1 MPNPRN
7 PIHRPTTKRA
17 ALALAALG
25 AGLLVGAAGAP
36 PAPAESKLTA
46 LVPAPLLAQ
55 AQADGKAKFS
65 VIVQGVPGQHPDQ
78 AVDNAV
84 ATDPGNAR
92 GWVRRLD
99 LVNGGLVELTGKE
112 LIKLARMPGIAA
124 ITPDVIV
131 KPSGFSNRQ
140 QWPYVSG
147 VAEAWPA
154 ATSGRTPHPPTIAV
168 VDSGIDTSR
177 PDFGS
182 RVVKQVTMTA
192 LPGNS
197 SGDGSGHGTFVSG
210 IAAGSAAGFTGA
222 APTADL
228 LSIDVMNDQGMA
240 LTSDVIAAAGWIQ
253 QNKAAYNIRV
263 ANFSLHS
270 TAPASVFWDPL
281 DRAVEKLWLS
291 GIVVVTAA
299 GNYAVDGQASGVRYA
314 PGNDPFVITVG
325 ANDIAG
331 TVSTKDDTAAPW
343 SAYGYTLDGFAK
355 PEISAPGRYL
365 VGPTSP
371 GGTLALTRP
380 TSVVSPGYIQLSG
393 TSFAAPVVAGTA
405 ALLVAAHPDWTPDQV
420 KGALLLTAKDTPSA
434 LPHSSGVGEVDAA
447 RALKLTTPPPNPNL
461 ALGRFVVADPDG
473 GSTPVFDAA
482 SWGSAARSSASW
494 GDASWGDASWGDAS
508 WGSASWGD
516 TAWSAASWGTASWGD
531 ASWGD
536 VVWGDASW
544 GDTTYADNASADAG
558 APELLDAAQEIQ
570 AETEL
575 GITINADGSVSDLGP
590 TPP

>member
-1 MPNPRN
+1 MPHTRN
-7 PIHRPTTKRA
+7 PIHRPTTKRV

-36 PAPAESKLTA
+36 PAPAEAKLTA
-46 LVPAPLLAQ
+46 FVPALLLAQ
-55 AQADGKAKFS
+55 AQADGKATFS
-65 VIVQGVPGQHPDQ
+65 VIVQGVPGRHPDQ
-78 AVDNAV
+78 AVDDAV
-84 ATDPGNAR
+84 ATDPGKAR

-99 LVNGGLVELTGKE
+99 LVNGGLAELTGKE
-112 LIKLARMPGIAA
+112 LIKLARTPGIAA
-124 ITPDVIV
+124 ITPDMLV

-154 ATSGRTPHPPTIAV
+154 ATSGRTSHPPTIAV

-197 SGDGSGHGTFVSG
+197 PGDGYGHGTFVSG
-210 IAAGSAAGFTGA
+210 IAAGSAAAFTGA

-240 LTSDVIAAAGWIQ
+240 LTSDVIAAADWIQ
-253 QNKAAYNIRV
+253 QNKDAYDIRV

-291 GIVVVTAA
+291 GVVVVTAA
-299 GNYAVDGQASGVRYA
+299 GNYAVDGRASGVRYA

-405 ALLVAAHPDWTPDQV
+405 ALLLAAHPGWTPDQV

-434 LPHSSGVGEVDAA
+434 LPHSNGVGEIDAG

-461 ALGRFVVADPDG
+461 ALVGFVVPDPDG

-494 GDASWGDASWGDAS
+494 GAASWGDASWGDAS

-531 ASWGD
+531 VVWGD

-558 APELLDAAQEIQ
+558 APEFLDAAQELR

-575 GITINADGSVSDLGP
+575 GITIDADGSVSELR
-590 TPP
+590 PPPP